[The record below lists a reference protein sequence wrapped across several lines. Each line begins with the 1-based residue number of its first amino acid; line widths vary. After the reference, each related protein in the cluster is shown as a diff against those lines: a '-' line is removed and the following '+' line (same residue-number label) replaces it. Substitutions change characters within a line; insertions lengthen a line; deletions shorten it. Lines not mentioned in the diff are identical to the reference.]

1 MLRRMAEGH
10 SLGGEFLSLQK
21 TQAGKVKD
29 NMKISVFYDHILQA
43 AEQTGKSLPALLH
56 EAGEAGIE
64 AVEMR
69 LSCFLENEAVLELL
83 KEAGL
88 SVSCLYEFYEMEKGL
103 ASPVEERHVLAA
115 AQAGVER
122 ILVVPGF
129 LAGQEAEVRKACAGS
144 EEETVAY
151 MEQNE
156 SIRHMADGL
165 VRMTAL
171 GRKYGVTVTVEDFDD
186 AASPLNGMYGIRWFL
201 KRVPDLKFTLDM
213 GNFAHAGE
221 DVLAA
226 AALLEPY
233 IAHVHCK
240 DRGEEPSLQKQ
251 GGINKGLLPVAVGDG
266 YIPIGMMVKELIKK
280 GYNGYF
286 AIEHFDAPNQ
296 EESILRSAAYLKR
309 IAKEAVAE
317 V

>member
-1 MLRRMAEGH
+1 
-10 SLGGEFLSLQK
+10 
-21 TQAGKVKD
+21 
-29 NMKISVFYDHILQA
+29 MKISVFYDHILQA
-43 AEQTGKSLPALLH
+43 AEQTGKPLPALLR
-56 EAGEAGIE
+56 EVREAGIE

-69 LSCFLENEAVLELL
+69 LSCFLENEAVFGLL

-88 SVSCLYEFYEMEKGL
+88 SVSCLYEFYEMGKGL
-103 ASPVEERHVLAA
+103 VSPMEERHVSAA
-115 AQAGVER
+115 AQAGAER

-129 LAGQEAEVRKACAGS
+129 LAGQEAEERKACAQS
-144 EEETVAY
+144 AEATAAY

-156 SIRHMADGL
+156 SVRHMAERL
-165 VRMTAL
+165 AEMTAI

-186 AASPLNGMYGIRWFL
+186 ATSPLNGMYGIRWFL
-201 KRVPDLKFTLDM
+201 EKVPDLKFTLDM
-213 GNFAHAGE
+213 GNFAHVGE

-240 DRGEEPSLQKQ
+240 DRGEEPSLQRR

-266 YIPIGMMVKELIKK
+266 YLPIGMMVKELTRK

-286 AIEHFDAPNQ
+286 AIEHFDAANQ

-309 IAKEAVAE
+309 IAEEAVAE

>member
-1 MLRRMAEGH
+1 
-10 SLGGEFLSLQK
+10 
-21 TQAGKVKD
+21 
-29 NMKISVFYDHILQA
+29 MKISVFYDHILQA
-43 AEQTGKSLPALLH
+43 AEQTGKPLPALLR
-56 EAGEAGIE
+56 EVREAGIE

-69 LSCFLENEAVLELL
+69 LSCFLENEAVLRLL

-103 ASPVEERHVLAA
+103 VSPMEERHVLAA
-115 AQAGVER
+115 AQAGAER

-129 LAGQEAEVRKACAGS
+129 LAGQEAEERKACAQS
-144 EEETVAY
+144 AEETAAY
-151 MEQNE
+151 MEQSE
-156 SIRHMADGL
+156 SVRHMAERLAG
-165 VRMTAL
+165 MTAL

-201 KRVPDLKFTLDM
+201 EQVPDLKFTLDM

-240 DRGEEPSLQKQ
+240 DRGSE
-251 GGINKGLLPVAVGDG
+251 GNGLKSVPTGSG
-266 YIPIGMMVKELIKK
+266 YIPVAQLVRKLKEADYR
-280 GYNGYF
+280 GYLS
-286 AIEHFDAPNQ
+286 IEHFGDLDQLA
-296 EESILRSAAYLKR
+296 SIEQSAHFLKA
-309 IAKEAVAE
+309 IM
-317 V
+317 

>member
-1 MLRRMAEGH
+1 MGKRI
-10 SLGGEFLSLQK
+10 SKPVK
-21 TQAGKVKD
+21 TQTGKVKD

-43 AEQTGKSLPALLH
+43 AEQTGKPLPALLR
-56 EAGEAGIE
+56 EVRESGIE

-69 LSCFLENEAVLELL
+69 LSCFLENEAVLGLL

-103 ASPVEERHVLAA
+103 ASPMEERHVLAA
-115 AQAGVER
+115 VQAGAER

-129 LAGQEAEVRKACAGS
+129 LAGQEAEARKACAGS
-144 EEETVAY
+144 EEETAAY
-151 MEQNE
+151 MEQ
-156 SIRHMADGL
+156 SGSVCHMSERLAE
-165 VRMTAL
+165 MTAL

-201 KRVPDLKFTLDM
+201 EKVPDLKFTLDM

-251 GGINKGLLPVAVGDG
+251 DGINKGLLPVAVGDG

-309 IAKEAVAE
+309 IAKEAAAE